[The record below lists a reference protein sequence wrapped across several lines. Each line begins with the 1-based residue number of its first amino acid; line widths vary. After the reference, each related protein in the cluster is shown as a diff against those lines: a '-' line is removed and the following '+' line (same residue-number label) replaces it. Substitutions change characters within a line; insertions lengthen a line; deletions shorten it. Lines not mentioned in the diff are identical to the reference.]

1 MARRR
6 SALRTRSLRVV
17 GWREWVAFP
26 DLGLE
31 AVKAKVDT
39 GARTSCLHAWDV
51 QSFERDGRLMVR
63 FNVHP
68 IQRDDSLV
76 IPCEAPL
83 VDRRR
88 VRSSAGH
95 TQVRA
100 VILTRIQLAGEIWET
115 ELTLTRRDVMGFRM
129 LLGRRTLEGHF
140 AVDPG
145 RSFYAGTPGHV
156 VDRLPRVEPDPG
168 PTTTDQ

>member
-1 MARRR
+1 MTRRR
-6 SALRTRSLRVV
+6 STPRTRSLRVV

-26 DLGLE
+26 TLGLP

-51 QSFERDGRLMVR
+51 EPFERDGRSMVR

-68 IQRDDSLV
+68 LQRDDSLV
-76 IPCEAPL
+76 IATEAPL
-83 VDRRR
+83 VDRRK
-88 VRSSAGH
+88 VTSSVGH
-95 TQVRA
+95 SQVRP
-100 VILTRIQLAGEIWET
+100 VILTTIELAGERWEV

-129 LLGRRTLEGHF
+129 LLGRQALKGHF
-140 AVDPG
+140 VVDPG
-145 RSFYAGTPGHV
+145 RSFYAGVPGRP
-156 VDRLPRVEPDPG
+156 VDPLPRVEPPPG

>member
-1 MARRR
+1 MTRRR
-6 SALRTRSLRVV
+6 SSLRTRSLRVV

-51 QSFERDGRLMVR
+51 EPFERDGRPMVR
-63 FNVHP
+63 FNAHP
-68 IQRDDSLV
+68 LQRDDSLV

-83 VDRRR
+83 VDRRK
-88 VRSSAGH
+88 VRSSVGH
-95 TQVRA
+95 TQLRP
-100 VILTRIQLAGEIWET
+100 VILTRIELAGETWET

-145 RSFYAGTPGHV
+145 RSFYAGTPTRP